1 MPNRVAAPR
10 DGNYLAADWGWPDRR
25 TFPLDRAQKGYR
37 KIMPTLYYAAGAC
50 SLAPHIALEW
60 IGAPYEAVRVQYG
73 SEKLLSVNPAGAV
86 PTFREDDGWLL
97 TQAGAILDYLAQKHP
112 EAALGGGDDLR
123 AKAEAHRWSAFFT
136 SDVHASFWPVFMP
149 DRYSTDATEKARRA
163 VVEAGH
169 KLVAKQ
175 FGILDRHL
183 DGREFILDGGRSI
196 IDAYSFPM
204 IRWAI
209 KLLPGGLTEYPNVQ
223 ALHDRIKAD
232 PAVRTI
238 LTREAGTST

>member
-1 MPNRVAAPR
+1 
-10 DGNYLAADWGWPDRR
+10 
-25 TFPLDRAQKGYR
+25 
-37 KIMPTLYYAAGAC
+37 MPTLYYAVGAC
-50 SLAPHIALEW
+50 SLAPHIVLEW

-86 PTFREDDGWLL
+86 PTLREDDGWLL
-97 TQAGAILDYLAQKHP
+97 TQAGAILDYLAHKHP
-112 EAALGGGDDLR
+112 EASLAGGDDLR

-136 SDVHASFWPVFMP
+136 SDVHASFWPIFMP
-149 DRYSTDATEKARRA
+149 DRYSVDKSGKALQS

-183 DGREFILDGGRSI
+183 IGREFVLDGGRSI
-196 IDAYSFPM
+196 IDAYSLPM

-209 KLLPGGLTEYPNVQ
+209 KHPARWPDGLSQ
-223 ALHDRIKAD
+223 RRGAA
-232 PAVRTI
+232 
-238 LTREAGTST
+238 